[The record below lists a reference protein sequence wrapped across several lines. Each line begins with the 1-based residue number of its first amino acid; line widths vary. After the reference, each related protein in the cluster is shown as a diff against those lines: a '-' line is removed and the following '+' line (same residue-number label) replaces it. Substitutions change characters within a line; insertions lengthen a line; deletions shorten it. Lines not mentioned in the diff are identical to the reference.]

1 MQPGQHIDGPNGANR
16 LWPMGMCWL
25 IALTLVALVQVPV
38 QAQTQAQTQTQAQ
51 AQASEQAA
59 LPGDIERLLSGVV
72 KVRMQ
77 AVDKARSSATL
88 GTSREGSGVLID
100 GQGHVLTIGYLVSE
114 AQTIE
119 LTTRSGKLVPAR
131 LVAYDHPSGLGL
143 LQALAPL
150 DATPFQLGSS
160 KDLALRD
167 PLMILPAGGR
177 DAASAAL
184 LIDRRTFSAS
194 WEYLLEDALFTSPP
208 TLQWAGAALVNRDG
222 QLLGIG
228 SLLVRDSAGAGSGV
242 PGNMFVPIDTLKAIL
257 PDLLARGRRADAP
270 RPWLGLA
277 TETVQGRLLVTRVSP
292 EGPADQAGV
301 RAGDIVLGIGADTVA
316 SHEQLY
322 RRLWQQ
328 PAGAVITLRV
338 LQGPELRQIP
348 VQSIDRVQYF
358 RQGTVY

>member
-1 MQPGQHIDGPNGANR
+1 MKPGQCLDGSRGLNG
-16 LWPMGMCWL
+16 LWHWGVRWL
-25 IALTLVALVQVPV
+25 IALMLLALVQLKV
-38 QAQTQAQTQTQAQ
+38 QAQVQMPV
-51 AQASEQAA
+51 QASEQAA
-59 LPGDIERLLSGVV
+59 LPGEVERLLSGVL

-88 GTSREGSGVLID
+88 GATREGSGVLID
-100 GQGHVLTIGYLVSE
+100 DQGHMLTIGYLVSE
-114 AQTIE
+114 AQSIE
-119 LTTRSGKLVPAR
+119 LTTQAGKLVPAR

-143 LQALAPL
+143 LRALAPL

-184 LIDRRTFSAS
+184 LINRRTFSAS

-228 SLLVRDSAGAGSGV
+228 SLLVRDAAGAGSGV

-257 PDLLARGRRADAP
+257 PELLARGRRAAAP

-316 SHEQLY
+316 SHEQFY